1 MLGKKMLIF
10 IINPRTNQL
19 FKLCICIALIL
30 NVKKTVKSIRSVFIV
45 VIVSEE
51 PEG

>member
-1 MLGKKMLIF
+1 MYLYSF
-10 IINPRTNQL
+10 D
-19 FKLCICIALIL
+19 FL

-51 PEG
+51 PER